1 MFSWLCQVGTLVQPN
16 EDNTWF
22 ANPGISQVHPRTPH
36 HQQDFSLQFGG
47 IEKYGVNWQFLLE
60 LQNNKMPY
68 EFTKYKGGDLDLKFY
83 STSNNFPLIFS
94 R

>member
-1 MFSWLCQVGTLVQPN
+1 MYGGIIHEKGVENTKEWVG
-16 EDNTWF
+16 
-22 ANPGISQVHPRTPH
+22 IRRR
-36 HQQDFSLQFGG
+36 DFSLQFNG
-47 IEKYGVNWQFLLE
+47 IEKHGVYWQFLLE